1 VSPAV
6 HVRVAVPATAA
17 NLGPGFDVLA
27 LALELENEV
36 EAERTGEPG
45 ITVDPGPGAP
55 PELSDPSHNLVA
67 RAYTAACAELGA
79 PADGVCIRCVNRIP
93 FRRGLGSSAAAA
105 LGGTLVATALNAAP
119 WDEQSIIEFV
129 AGLEGHPDNAAAALL
144 GGLVVVTPGAPAVRM
159 DVPGDLWAVVF
170 VPELELETA
179 LARRVVA
186 GAFTRADAVHNAARC
201 ALLVRAVATRDWPT
215 LRWAMEDRW
224 HQPPRSALYPAMP
237 QLIAAALEG
246 GACGAALAGAGPAVI
261 ALADREPEAV
271 QESFLRAAAGC
282 GVRGRSLVGRV
293 RNQGAHVDLAPS
305 GRSTSGSVGTPSRPG
320 R

>member
-1 VSPAV
+1 
-6 HVRVAVPATAA
+6 VRVRIAVPATAA

-27 LALELENEV
+27 LALELQNEV

-45 ITVDPGPGAP
+45 ISVDPGPGAP
-55 PELSDPSHNLVA
+55 EELHDPVRNLVV

-79 PADGVCIRCVNRIP
+79 PADGVHIRCVNRIP

-105 LGGTLVATALNAAP
+105 LGGTLVATALNGAP

-144 GGLVVVTPGAPAVRM
+144 GGLVVVTPGAPSVTM
-159 DVPGDLWAVVF
+159 EVSEELCAVVF
-170 VPELELETA
+170 VPDLELETA

-186 GAFTRADAVHNAARC
+186 GAFTRADAVHNASRC

-224 HQPPRSALYPAMP
+224 HQPPRSTLYPAMP
-237 QLIAAALEG
+237 ELIAGALEG
-246 GACGAALAGAGPAVI
+246 GACGAALSGAGPAVI
-261 ALADREPEAV
+261 ALVAGAPEAV
-271 QESFLRAAAGC
+271 QEGFMRAAGRC
-282 GVRGRSLVGRV
+282 GLRGGSFVSRV
-293 RNQGAHVDLAPS
+293 RNFGARVDVTA
-305 GRSTSGSVGTPSRPG
+305 
-320 R
+320 